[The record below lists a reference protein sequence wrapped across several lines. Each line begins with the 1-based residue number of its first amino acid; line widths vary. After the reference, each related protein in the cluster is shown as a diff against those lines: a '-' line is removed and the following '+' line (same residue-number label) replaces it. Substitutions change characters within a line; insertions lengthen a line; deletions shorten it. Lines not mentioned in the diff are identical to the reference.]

1 MKPKICGLSIPDEID
16 RYIREKA
23 RREHR
28 SLANVVAFMVIEY
41 YKSEKECK

>member
-1 MKPKICGLSIPDEID
+1 MKPKICGLSLPDEID

-23 RREHR
+23 KREHR

-41 YKSEKECK
+41 YKNVKECQ